1 MKKKFITGLVIV
13 LVVVLSI
20 FVWFSNR
27 GSNKLQWRVFN
38 VSKTTI
44 IESITA
50 TGTINPVSQVEVG
63 TEVSGK
69 IEHIYKDFNDY
80 VSKGELLAK
89 IDTQTL
95 EMNLEEAKIELKK
108 YQLTAQEN
116 LIDLNST
123 QELFDKEMIPRND
136 LQKAQYTY
144 DLSLENIKKAEFTV
158 QRAQTNLDNAYIYS
172 PINGV
177 IISRAVDEGQT
188 VAASLNAP
196 TLFLIANNL
205 DEMQIEALI
214 DEADIGKLNTG
225 LSTRFTVDAFDNRT
239 FSGKVKQIR
248 LNPISEQNVVTYK
261 VIIAINNP
269 DRILMPGMT
278 ANVEIIINQKQDILA
293 IQERALQFRPTKEL
307 WDSFGLKWDDS
318 LLSGRRKANN
328 SYGQKIISPGDK
340 NAVDNQQINKGN
352 KTKVVTA
359 NIWVLENNMP
369 KQVQI
374 QTGITNGTYIEIVSG
389 LNEGQSVITGVS
401 YLSAST
407 GASSAFSST
416 DQRRRF

>member
-401 YLSAST
+401 YLSASA

>member
-328 SYGQKIISPGDK
+328 SYGQKIIPPGDK

-401 YLSAST
+401 YLSASA